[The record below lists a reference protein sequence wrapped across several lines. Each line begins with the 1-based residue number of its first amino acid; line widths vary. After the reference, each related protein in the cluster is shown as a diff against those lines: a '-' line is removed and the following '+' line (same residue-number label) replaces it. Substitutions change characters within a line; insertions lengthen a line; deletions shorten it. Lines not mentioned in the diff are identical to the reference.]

1 MILVGREF
9 VYKQALQAQ
18 TSMCRLAQIIE
29 FKNLQDC
36 SFEHQK
42 QMFKLMN
49 KKIFKILHQKI
60 VYLNICI
67 VKQLTSTQ
75 CECCQLQAKV
85 CALSTG

>member
-1 MILVGREF
+1 MILVGTEF

-49 KKIFKILHQKI
+49 KK
-60 VYLNICI
+60 YLKFYTKKLF
-67 VKQLTSTQ
+67 V
-75 CECCQLQAKV
+75 
-85 CALSTG
+85 